1 MRAYQNWLIAAG
13 VLLGLALLLAMYQ
26 GFGVPGI
33 IVILVVSAAAL
44 VTYAVLG
51 ASRIRI
57 GEMEYG
63 VIFKNNGDFSHFV
76 NSGPQYINPL
86 KEHLEATL
94 PKGSIKA
101 SETTERLRTSDGIS
115 VNVKWA
121 VSGKVNP
128 FNLKGDNI
136 PGLTRGFL
144 KSTNGMLSG
153 KVVPAL
159 RHLIEQKTI
168 DQLYTNGAI
177 QALEKELS
185 EMVTKRIEG
194 IGFDKLSPNDVQIG
208 PITIPPEVEK
218 TLEAAHKRDIQQSRF
233 RYNGFTMEQNEAKG

>member
-1 MRAYQNWLIAAG
+1 MKAYKNWLIAAG
-13 VLLGLALLLAMYQ
+13 VLLGLALILAMYQ
-26 GFGVPGI
+26 GFGVSGI
-33 IVILVVSAAAL
+33 IVTLVVSAVAL
-44 VTYAVLG
+44 ITYAVFG

-101 SETTERLRTSDGIS
+101 GEITEKLRTSDGIL
-115 VNVKWA
+115 VNVKWV
-121 VSGKVNP
+121 VSGKLDP
-128 FNLKGDNI
+128 FNLSEGSR
-136 PGLTRGFL
+136 PGVTRGL
-144 KSTNGMLSG
+144 IKGASGMLNG

-168 DQLYTNGAI
+168 DQLYTTGAI

-185 EMVTKRIEG
+185 EMVTKRAKG
-194 IGFDKLSPNDVQIG
+194 IGFKDVPPNDVQIG
-208 PITIPPEVEK
+208 PITIPAEVEK

>member
-86 KEHLEATL
+86 REHLEATL
-94 PKGSIKA
+94 PRGGVKA
-101 SETTERLRTSDGIS
+101 GETTEKLRTSDGIL
-115 VNVKWA
+115 VNVKWV
-121 VSGKVNP
+121 VSGKLDP
-128 FNLKGDNI
+128 FNLSEGSR
-136 PGLTRGFL
+136 PGVTRGL
-144 KSTNGMLSG
+144 IKGASGMLNG

-168 DQLYTNGAI
+168 NQLYTSGAI

-185 EMVTKRIEG
+185 EMVTERAKG
-194 IGFDKLSPNDVQIG
+194 IGFKPIPPNDVQIG